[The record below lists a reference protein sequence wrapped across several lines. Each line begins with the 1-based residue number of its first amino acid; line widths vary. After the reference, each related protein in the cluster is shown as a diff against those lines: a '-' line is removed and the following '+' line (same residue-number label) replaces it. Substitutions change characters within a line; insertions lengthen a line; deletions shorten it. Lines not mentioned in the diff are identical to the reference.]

1 MLSKVED
8 GALLP
13 EFRPL
18 TVGALYNGS
27 LRGLTADTLAVG
39 AFGGTPHTVCTA
51 LVAASHGTVTDV
63 LNVPTD
69 SVDAQFEHLFKTTRP
84 NAAHV
89 GIVGH
94 HKTVEVIFRHLDPLD
109 GPVLLDLTLS
119 GPSGEDLIGR
129 RGLEKL
135 IDHLDRADL
144 VSIRKMDAQL
154 VAEMEIEDLEDAQ
167 TAVHRLYRRGANR
180 VLLRCG
186 QLASGSYETDAGMS
200 TGKMN
205 VDLYF
210 DGSDFGLFE
219 APHLE
224 TGSMRGASSALAIAI
239 LYERVQGASLEEAI
253 QAGKAYTAESLYAG
267 LSEKKVARPDY
278 FWRLSR
284 EKMPPDE

>member
-1 MLSKVED
+1 MVPDVKD
-8 GALLP
+8 GARLP
-13 EFRPL
+13 DFRPL
-18 TVGALYNGS
+18 TIGALYNGS

-39 AFGGTPHTVCTA
+39 AFDGIPHTVCTA

-69 SVDAQFEHLFKTTRP
+69 SVDAQLEHLFKNTRP
-84 NAAHV
+84 NAAHI

-94 HKTVEVIFRHLDPLD
+94 RKTVEAIFRRLDHLD

-129 RGLEKL
+129 RGLNKL
-135 IDHLDRADL
+135 IEHLDRADL

-167 TAVHRLYRRGANR
+167 AASHRLYRRGANR

-186 QLASGSYETDAGMS
+186 QLASESYETDAS
-200 TGKMN
+200 VSPEKMN

-219 APHLE
+219 APHLDI
-224 TGSMRGASSALAIAI
+224 GSMRGASSALAIAI
-239 LYERVQGASLEEAI
+239 LYELVHGASLVEAI
-253 QAGKAYTAESLYAG
+253 QAGKAYAAESLYAG
-267 LSEKKVARPDY
+267 LNEKKAARPDY
-278 FWRLSR
+278 FWKLSR
-284 EKMPPDE
+284 EKIPSDE